1 MVSQRKTKI
10 VCTLG
15 PATNNEDMILKL
27 AQRGM
32 NIVRLN
38 FSHGDQAQHTANI
51 KMIRDVSKE
60 SGYLLAI
67 MADTKGPEIRCGD
80 MEDGA
85 VEFKTGDEVTIVKE
99 HVLGNK
105 ERFTILV
112 PELFEDVTEGSTLLI
127 DDGKVR
133 LTVLENNHDGQLRA
147 RIENFGVIKTRKGV
161 NVPNVKLSMPF
172 ISEKDDADIRFACQQ
187 GLDFIAASFVRR
199 AQDVQEIRDICI
211 EEGHPK
217 MQIIAKIENQEG
229 FDNLDEI
236 LEVADGVMVARG
248 DLGVEISLQLVP
260 IYQKKMIARANEFG
274 KPVITATHMLE
285 SMMSTPRPT
294 RAEASDVANAILDG
308 SDAIMTSG
316 ETAAGSYPL
325 ETVETMNTIAS
336 TIEDIIPYELNLNRA
351 KLSSKE
357 TIQDSIGISVAD
369 TSLQLNEVKAIV
381 AFTQSGATARRISK
395 FRPPVPILAVTF
407 TEEVQRSLQSY
418 WGVIPILSD
427 IQNNMYN
434 DDELASIIA
443 KSYGIEVGDSVII
456 TAGYPTGVGTANMM
470 KIIEVK

>member
-1 MVSQRKTKI
+1 MVNYRKTKI
-10 VCTLG
+10 VCTIG

-38 FSHGDQAQHTANI
+38 FSHGDQEQHKQNIAMVQKVAN
-51 KMIRDVSKE
+51 E
-60 SGYLLAI
+60 SGYVLAI

-85 VEFKTGDEVTIVKE
+85 VEFKTGDEVSILRE
-99 HVLGNK
+99 QVLGNK
-105 ERFTILV
+105 ERFSILV
-112 PELFEDVTEGSTLLI
+112 PEVFDDVKAGDTLLI
-127 DDGKVR
+127 DDGKMR
-133 LTVLENNHDGQLRA
+133 LTILENTGQGELKCRV
-147 RIENFGVIKTRKGV
+147 ENFGVIKTRKGV
-161 NVPNVKLSMPF
+161 NVPNVSLSMPF
-172 ISEKDDADIRFACQQ
+172 ISKKDDSDIRFACQQ

-199 AQDVQEIRDICI
+199 AQDVLDIKAICE
-211 EEGHPK
+211 EEGCPK
-217 MQIIAKIENQEG
+217 MQVIAKIENQEG
-229 FDNLDEI
+229 YGNLEEI
-236 LEVADGVMVARG
+236 LKVADGIMVARG

-260 IYQKKMIARANEFG
+260 IYQKKMIALANEFG

-325 ETVETMNTIAS
+325 ETVETMNTIAT
-336 TIEDIIPYELNLNRA
+336 TIEEIIPYDLNLSRA
-351 KLSSKE
+351 KLTSNR

-369 TSLQLNEVKAIV
+369 ISLQLDQVKAIV

-407 TEEVQRSLQSY
+407 TPEVQRALQSY

-443 KSYGIEVGDSVII
+443 KNYGINVGESVII